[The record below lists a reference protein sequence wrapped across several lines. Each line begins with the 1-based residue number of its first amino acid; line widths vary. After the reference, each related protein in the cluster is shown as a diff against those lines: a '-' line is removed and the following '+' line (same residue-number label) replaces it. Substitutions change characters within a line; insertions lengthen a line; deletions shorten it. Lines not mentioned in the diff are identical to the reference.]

1 MGQYDTEKGTNY
13 EDNDFGAEARSGG
26 SDADSMKLVP
36 VSESIRYRKRAQLA
50 EKHNEA
56 LSEQLEQSRSQA
68 QGFSERIGEMETE
81 RKLTSRLA
89 VAGAIDVEAAVLL
102 AKTRLGSGKGEDID
116 GVVEQLRKEKGYL
129 FGAGQGFAAVSQK
142 TSGVRDK
149 RTCAEAV
156 LSRAAKRAAQ
166 SGDRIDIAEYMK
178 LRRNFV

>member
-1 MGQYDTEKGTNY
+1 MSQYDKGKGMDY
-13 EDNDFGAEARSGG
+13 EDGDIGAEEKTGG

-50 EKHNEA
+50 EKQNEQ
-56 LSEQLEQSRSQA
+56 LMEQLEQTRSQA
-68 QGFSERIGEMETE
+68 QDLGERISEMETE

-89 VAGAIDVEAAVLL
+89 QAGAIDVEAAVLL
-102 AKTRLGSGKGEDID
+102 AKARLGSGQGEDID
-116 GVVEQLRKEKGYL
+116 GVVDGLVKEKGYL
-129 FGAGQGFAAVSQK
+129 FGTSQAISSGSQK

-149 RTCAEAV
+149 RTGAEAV

-178 LRRNFV
+178 LRRNFL